1 MKVFERREKWIISY
15 PAGSYIH
22 QSSCNMNKVMKMCI
36 RLKSLENGMLLFS
49 RLLIYLVR
57 ITKMHTKVYETKDS
71 SENYLEKEI
80 VETV

>member
-1 MKVFERREKWIISY
+1 
-15 PAGSYIH
+15 
-22 QSSCNMNKVMKMCI
+22 MNKVMKMCI